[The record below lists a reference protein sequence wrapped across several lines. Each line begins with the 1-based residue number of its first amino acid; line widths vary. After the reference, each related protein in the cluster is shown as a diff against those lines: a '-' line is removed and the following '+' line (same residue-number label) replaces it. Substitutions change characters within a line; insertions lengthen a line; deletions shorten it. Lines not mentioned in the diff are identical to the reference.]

1 VSLCHAGAISAV
13 GKNSMSCSMRYS
25 MHCCNLR
32 DLRVIYDDY
41 LLHISDLQFL
51 QYWDFR
57 KDEFGFKPYFF
68 RIART
73 SAG

>member
-1 VSLCHAGAISAV
+1 
-13 GKNSMSCSMRYS
+13 MRYS